1 MEVLRSSCRQVKKG
15 YQRGCSPRYYLSFIG
30 GDEEEKELELKEPNR
45 VLQMDTE
52 NAIIYQKTC
61 LDHYFDQPLRVSN

>member
-15 YQRGCSPRYYLSFIG
+15 YQRGSSPRYYLSFIG

-45 VLQMDTE
+45 VVQMDTE

-61 LDHYFDQPLRVSN
+61 LDHYFNQPLRVSN